1 MERTDKMDEVRFQKV
16 REALHADGYA
26 DERQNVWNCTWSSVE
41 GLTRAT
47 PEYFAY
53 LPPALQDQVK
63 LLIKEIV
70 SVGFM
75 TGLLRTGA
83 SQYPLGGE
91 VGTEDEQYADAW
103 SKVSTAVIAARPRL
117 TK

>member
-1 MERTDKMDEVRFQKV
+1 MDEVRFQKV
-16 REALHADGYA
+16 SHWLLFAAEKEVVLKV
-26 DERQNVWNCTWSSVE
+26 QNVWNCTWSSVE

-53 LPPALQDQVK
+53 LPQELQDQVK

-70 SVGFM
+70 GVGFK

-83 SQYPLGGE
+83 PQYPLGGT
-91 VGTEDEQYADAW
+91 VGTEDELCADAW
-103 SKVSTAVIAARPRL
+103 SKVSPANSGALCPL
-117 TK
+117 TF